1 MKEQNHLSRRK
12 FIVDSA
18 KAAALV
24 TASGLLTSYSSS
36 SAKSGEKYKIPRRT
50 LGNTGLEVSI
60 LAFGGGSQFLQ
71 NNDGEWEKLLETAVE
86 GGINLFETAPSYI
99 ASEFWETGDGKSLDS
114 SEQRYGQILS
124 AYRDQL
130 ILSTKLSSRDP
141 EEAKKSLESSLKN
154 FKTDHLDLLLIH
166 GITAE
171 DNISEIEKGLF
182 KTIRSFK
189 ESGAVKNIGF
199 SCMND
204 AEHGSEMLEKLDFD
218 VVLFTMNATLYGGF
232 AEAILP
238 VARKKNTG
246 VIAMKVMRDIV
257 GKSAT
262 PKELLEYAWTQPGV
276 ASATVGHWG
285 IETLQENIRIA
296 QEYVEDPVAGPDRD
310 ELEQRL
316 ASCAGPHALS
326 WARPGYRDGDIVVKD
341 PKSSIA

>member
-1 MKEQNHLSRRK
+1 MKKQNHLSRRK

-24 TASGLLTSYSSS
+24 SASGLLNSCSSCL
-36 SAKSGEKYKIPRRT
+36 ARSGIKYKIPRRT

-114 SEQRYGQILS
+114 SEQRYGQVLS

-141 EEAKKSLESSLKN
+141 EGAKKSLESSLKN
-154 FKTDHLDLLLIH
+154 FRTDYLDLLLIH

-171 DNISEIEKGLF
+171 DNISKIEKGLF
-182 KTIRSFK
+182 KTMHSFK
-189 ESGAVKNIGF
+189 ESGVVKNIGF

-204 AEHGSEMLEKLDFD
+204 AEHGRDMLEKLDFD
-218 VVLFTMNATLYGGF
+218 VVLVTMNATKYGGF
-232 AEAILP
+232 AETILP

-246 VIAMKVMRDIV
+246 VLAMKVMRDIV
-257 GKSAT
+257 GESAT
-262 PKELLEYAWTQPGV
+262 PKELLKYAWTQPGV
-276 ASATVGHWG
+276 ASATIGHWG

-296 QEYVEDPVAGPDRD
+296 QEYVDAPVATLDRD

-316 ASCAGPHALS
+316 ASYAGPHALC

-341 PKSSIA
+341 SKSYIA

>member
-36 SAKSGEKYKIPRRT
+36 SAKSGVKYKIPRRT

-141 EEAKKSLESSLKN
+141 EGAKKSLESSLKN

-182 KTIRSFK
+182 RTMRSFK